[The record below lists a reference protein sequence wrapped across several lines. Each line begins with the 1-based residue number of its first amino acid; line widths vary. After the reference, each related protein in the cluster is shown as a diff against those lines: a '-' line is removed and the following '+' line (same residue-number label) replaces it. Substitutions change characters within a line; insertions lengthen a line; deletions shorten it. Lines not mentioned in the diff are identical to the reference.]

1 MDSHKI
7 IMTVMEMTFERLKPK
22 VTYHRDYKKL
32 CNDRFREYLYCVLET
47 LILNE
52 MGLKN
57 YENCV
62 SKHWTTL
69 SYKKKQHVCHE

>member
-1 MDSHKI
+1 
-7 IMTVMEMTFERLKPK
+7 MTVMEMTFERLKPK

-52 MGLKN
+52 MGLN
-57 YENCV
+57 N
-62 SKHWTTL
+62 
-69 SYKKKQHVCHE
+69 